1 MQNGDLEKQPESL
14 DTLTTAADAV
24 SANADPVAT
33 EPAATERLVN
43 SLESVVKESLWQRLR
58 NQPRETAA
66 IVVLVVTAIIWLD
79 SGDSKSPKDKTS
91 KSLDPMD
98 GFESYLSD
106 FDTEES
112 NTPLR
117 ESADP
122 LDTQSPASFSSD
134 LTIPKTQ
141 QSDFASAVTA
151 NYGDTVFETG
161 NSLSELEKHITQIL
175 NLQDQ
180 LTADSSEQSA
190 DTEKAFQV
198 FIGSIAETE
207 MSVECLKQSEK
218 SIAVLTATFGN
229 LLLAVEQFKLTQP
242 ASETNFPLEGM
253 SNFPETYEENSP
265 I

>member
-79 SGDSKSPKDKTS
+79 SGDSKSPKDQTS

-151 NYGDTVFETG
+151 NYGDTVFESG
-161 NSLSELEKHITQIL
+161 NSLSNNRDSAT
-175 NLQDQ
+175 
-180 LTADSSEQSA
+180 TAAQYPA
-190 DTEKAFQV
+190 DGDAN
-198 FIGSIAETE
+198 GSPAYRTNADRAEFDTNN
-207 MSVECLKQSEK
+207 SGS
-218 SIAVLTATFGN
+218 
-229 LLLAVEQFKLTQP
+229 QP
-242 ASETNFPLEGM
+242 SRRVRFAGRIKPAN
-253 SNFPETYEENSP
+253 
-265 I
+265 